1 MTKQTAKP
9 GDGGD
14 ARTLIVFGTDEHDKP
29 RAARFS
35 GANSALVEK
44 AAQAMELRVAE
55 ITTDGQVEIAKKLPT
70 GRLYSTGRGFVPNVR
85 KDLYA
90 KLLAVLGI
98 QPSGGQ
104 GSERSAP
111 AHVYPGSYDEIA
123 AGHLVLV
130 QETLEFGWWEAI
142 VLERNADML
151 TVRWR
156 DYKSP
161 KFVRH
166 LDAVALIRPPA
177 PPNQPTDA
185 SSQ

>member
-1 MTKQTAKP
+1 MTKHTSKTGNGGGAK
-9 GDGGD
+9 
-14 ARTLIVFGTDEHDKP
+14 TLIVFGTDEHGKP
-29 RAARFS
+29 RAARFV
-35 GANSALVEK
+35 GANSALIEK
-44 AAQAMELRVAE
+44 AAQAMELRLAE
-55 ITTDGQVEIAKKLPT
+55 ITTESQAELAKKLPI

-85 KDLYA
+85 KDLYG
-90 KLLAVLGI
+90 KLLASLGV

-104 GSERSAP
+104 GLDSAAS
-111 AHVYPGSYDEIA
+111 AHPYPGSYDEIA
-123 AGHLVLV
+123 PGHLVLV
-130 QETLEFGWWEAI
+130 QETLEYGWWEAI
-142 VLERNADML
+142 CLERNGDML

-177 PPNQPTDA
+177 PPAQTGA